1 MSVSLRAAINAKC
14 KDCLYDPEC
23 GGGTWREQI
32 AKCSS
37 VNCPLWPVR
46 PFPEAG
52 SPLGDSPRDPACIPE
67 GWLSRPVDSPLWGV
81 RGAKP

>member
-1 MSVSLRAAINAKC
+1 MSHSLRGAINAKC

-37 VNCPLWPVR
+37 ISCPLWSVR
-46 PFPEAG
+46 PLPG
-52 SPLGDSPRDPACIPE
+52 SGPLADAQTDPATLPQ
-67 GWLSRPVDSPLWGV
+67 GWLTRRVDSPEWGI
-81 RGAKP
+81 REGTAP